1 MTARSPAGDPL
12 AGEVGGTMSTGSKSS
27 RWRTGALVLGAWT
40 FVGAMS
46 LASRTLT
53 PLALGRP
60 LPPPDV
66 LASVLVSVWLWA
78 LLTPAIFALTERFPL
93 DGTRWWRPI
102 GPHLLLCAACWVADV
117 GAGAAFGHFAASRQ
131 MPFAPQLFGGLFG
144 NVFSYLGV
152 LAVGQAR
159 RSHRISVERQ
169 VRASELESELLR
181 SRLLALQM
189 QLRPH
194 FLFNALNTVSGL
206 IRVGNN
212 PTALQTVAGLA
223 DLLRAVLLQ
232 DGAQE
237 VPLRDE
243 LEFIEQYLQ
252 IEGPAISGSPAD
264 AVRDRARG
272 ARRARASAALAA
284 AGRERGSPRQLDRG
298 GEPGR
303 GPCPPRRRDAQARG
317 ARLRREDCREWASGR
332 GSDRTRL
339 GDRPV
344 EHARPAGAALRRPAS
359 ALAHA

>member
-1 MTARSPAGDPL
+1 MF
-12 AGEVGGTMSTGSKSS
+12 
-27 RWRTGALVLGAWT
+27 GAWT
-40 FVGAMS
+40 FVGALS

-78 LLTPAIFALTERFPL
+78 LMTPAIFALTERFPL

-102 GPHLLLCAACWVADV
+102 GPHLLLCAACWFADV
-117 GAGAAFGHFAASRQ
+117 GAGAAFGHLASSRP

-206 IRVGNN
+206 IRVGNH

-223 DLLRAVLLQ
+223 DLLRAVLQQ
-232 DGAQE
+232 DGSQE

-252 IEGPAISGSPAD
+252 IEGLRFQDRLRTRFAIEPEALD
-264 AVRDRARG
+264 ALVPQLLLQPLVENAVRHGSSIEAESRVEIH
-272 ARRARASAALAA
+272 ARRE
-284 AGRERGSPRQLDRG
+284 AGMLRLEV
-298 GEPGR
+298 
-303 GPCPPRRRDAQARG
+303 RDSGVRTA
-317 ARLRREDCREWASGR
+317 ASGR
-332 GSDRTRL
+332 AVEDGSNSGSGIGLSNTRARL
-339 GDRPV
+339 AQLYGERHRLSLTREDDGDTVAEIAIPF
-344 EHARPAGAALRRPAS
+344 RRFGEPEVS
-359 ALAHA
+359 R